1 MHVSLEK
8 TYDVLEEA
16 TKIKRLDISKDAASI
31 SNKFTTYPQGF
42 LIQDTYNNPFLPVHP
57 RPRIDT
63 SKMDLIELYKRV
75 RENYGNFSMDFLPW
89 HFVCELVKDRY
100 YVFNT
105 RPVDLRFPLTNRK
118 VDKNKDLKENWD
130 AVTKLFMS
138 DKIFDIS
145 EAIHI
150 CVIGDSNLDI
160 YTKKTYERI
169 GRSCIVPYLRYFR
182 LPAGLFQRTFPL
194 NMGKKFNINQLT
206 KFVTR

>member
-1 MHVSLEK
+1 MYVSLDD
-8 TYDVLEEA
+8 TYSILQET
-16 TKIKRLDISKDAASI
+16 TKIERLDSSKDSASV

-42 LIQDTYNNPFLPVHP
+42 LIQDSYNNPFLPVRP

-75 RENYGNFSMDFLPW
+75 RENYGRFSMDYLPW

-105 RPVDLRFPLTNRK
+105 RPVDLRFPLMSKQVEKKKELT
-118 VDKNKDLKENWD
+118 ENWD
-130 AVTKLFMS
+130 AVTQLFMKN
-138 DKIFDIS
+138 KIFDIS

-150 CVIGDSNLDI
+150 CVIGDSNIDI
-160 YTKKTYERI
+160 YTKKTYEKI

-182 LPAGLFQRTFPL
+182 LTSGLFQRTFPL
-194 NMGKKFNINQLT
+194 NLGKKFNINLLT
-206 KFVTR
+206 KFVKR